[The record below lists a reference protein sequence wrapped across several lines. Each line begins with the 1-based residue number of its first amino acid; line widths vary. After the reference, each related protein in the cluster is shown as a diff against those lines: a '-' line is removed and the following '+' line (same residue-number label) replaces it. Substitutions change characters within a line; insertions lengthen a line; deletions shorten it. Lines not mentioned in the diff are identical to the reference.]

1 MAAPDRNAIN
11 GNGHSPYDAAE
22 IEQADLDQMSES
34 PIRLPRAGDSGP
46 ASDAARRGNAT
57 NLHLEQPATHAPCRR
72 DSEPGV
78 LKHLAIIM
86 DGNHRWAK
94 ARHLPGAAGHRAGAR
109 NVRPV
114 AEACADAGIEVLTLF
129 AFSTENWQRPTR
141 EVNLLMDLMRGLLDN
156 DIDELNERQVQLRL
170 IGDRSRFAPDLQR
183 KMDEAEA
190 LTADNTR
197 MRLNIAANYG
207 GRWDIAE
214 AAKALACDVRDGNL
228 DAADLS
234 EELFARYLTLGDL
247 PPPDMCIRTGGDY
260 RISNF
265 LLWDMAYTE
274 LYFTDLFW
282 PEFQVDEVTAA
293 CRWYQE
299 RQRRFGRREA

>member
-1 MAAPDRNAIN
+1 
-11 GNGHSPYDAAE
+11 
-22 IEQADLDQMSES
+22 MSEL
-34 PIRLPRAGDSGP
+34 PVRLPSDEDAVAKAAAARIAVSRSP
-46 ASDAARRGNAT
+46 ASHTSTSAT
-57 NLHLEQPATHAPCRR
+57 IESAGTEPA
-72 DSEPGV
+72 V

-114 AEACADAGIEVLTLF
+114 AETCADAGIEVLTLF

-156 DIDELNERQVQLRL
+156 DIDELNHREVQLRV
-170 IGDRSRFAPDLQR
+170 IGDRDRFAPDLQR
-183 KMDEAEA
+183 KMDHAEA
-190 LTADNTR
+190 LTADNSR

-214 AAKALACDVRDGNL
+214 AARALACDVRDGTI
-228 DAADLS
+228 DAADIDEGVFGSYLS
-234 EELFARYLTLGDL
+234 LGDL
-247 PPPDMCIRTGGDY
+247 PQPDLCIRTGGDA

-282 PEFQVDEVTAA
+282 PEFRTAEVTAA
-293 CRWYQE
+293 LAWYLD